1 MNSACEEL
9 KHRLDIWTGEDFRWV
24 IDNIEAIFIDIS
36 NYDPLAG
43 SSFIYLPP
51 QLNNP
56 NKGLINTKNKDNEC
70 FKCCHIRFIIP
81 QDKHPERIKKQ
92 DKEIAKTLDYKVLI
106 SLWKLEIMQLLRK
119 DLILM

>member
-56 NKGLINTKNKDNEC
+56 NKGLINIKNKDNEC
-70 FKCCHIRFIIP
+70 FKCCHIRFTIP

-106 SLWKLEIMQLLRK
+106 SL
-119 DLILM
+119 